1 MKKRCGM
8 TEADSQRVKRRKK
21 VQSKREA
28 DESDRAEETEGK
40 TEEREEEKLADRF
53 GVLEENMEYMI
64 REIQR
69 VKGKVDWVI
78 EELLE
83 VHARMDEEYATKS
96 ETDGDETDE
105 ADWGKELGEL
115 GAEQIEEGQKGTE

>member
-8 TEADSQRVKRRKK
+8 TEADSQRVKRGKK
-21 VQSKREA
+21 VQSKREV

-40 TEEREEEKLADRF
+40 TEEKLADRF
-53 GVLEENMEYMI
+53 GVLEENMESMI

-83 VHARMDEEYATKS
+83 VHARMDEEYAMKS
-96 ETDGDETDE
+96 ETDGDETDD
-105 ADWGKELGEL
+105 ADWDQEVGEL
-115 GAEQIEEGQKGTE
+115 RAEQIEEGQKGTE

>member
-1 MKKRCGM
+1 
-8 TEADSQRVKRRKK
+8 
-21 VQSKREA
+21 
-28 DESDRAEETEGK
+28 
-40 TEEREEEKLADRF
+40 
-53 GVLEENMEYMI
+53 MEYMI